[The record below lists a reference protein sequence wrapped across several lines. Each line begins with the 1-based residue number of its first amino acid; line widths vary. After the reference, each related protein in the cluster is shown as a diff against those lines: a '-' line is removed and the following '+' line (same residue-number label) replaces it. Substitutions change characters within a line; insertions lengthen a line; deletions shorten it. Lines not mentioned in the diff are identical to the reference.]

1 MKFFNQAGF
10 ADPWL
15 AYDQYQLSVALPRPL
30 PASHQHGDFLVAT
43 HKGREP
49 ALPRAA
55 SAAAR
60 PDEPE
65 QCYWLGHPFQ
75 LMAATFFDDEEAG
88 NLALHLRGNQ
98 NRAGFRQGLHPGR
111 GVRHV
116 AIDLARRIQ
125 HHGPGFEADA
135 DLKFRLSDTSI
146 LAVQIGQS
154 PSTAPPARRAR
165 RRSRARTD

>member
-60 PDEPE
+60 PNNPVQRHRLRHAFE
-65 QCYWLGHPFQ
+65 FVT
-75 LMAATFFDDEEAG
+75 AALLRDKQPGD
-88 NLALHLRGNQ
+88 LALYPRGDH
-98 NRAGFRQGLHPGR
+98 NRARF
-111 GVRHV
+111 
-116 AIDLARRIQ
+116 
-125 HHGPGFEADA
+125 
-135 DLKFRLSDTSI
+135 
-146 LAVQIGQS
+146 
-154 PSTAPPARRAR
+154 
-165 RRSRARTD
+165 